1 MYRLK
6 KKIFYEWDGGGVSRD
21 VYIISIYVVGARDN
35 CVCDWGFLRFKGY
48 LYVEEK
54 YLLVIIFCRCLLYIV
69 FFYNNFDDIFY

>member
-6 KKIFYEWDGGGVSRD
+6 KKKNFYGWDGGGVSRD

-48 LYVEEK
+48 LYVRGK
-54 YLLVIIFCRCLLYIV
+54 IFIGYYIL
-69 FFYNNFDDIFY
+69 